1 MSNKTLGLF
10 GMIIGGVIFIADLLV
25 GLLGWP
31 WLQSLVGFPS
41 VGFGWRKITLLILAG
56 LMILVSAVIRILAIR
71 LEKIKEKKTEIG
83 RAHV

>member
-31 WLQSLVGFPS
+31 WLQNLVGFPS

-71 LEKIKEKKTEIG
+71 LEKIKEKKTIQ
-83 RAHV
+83 